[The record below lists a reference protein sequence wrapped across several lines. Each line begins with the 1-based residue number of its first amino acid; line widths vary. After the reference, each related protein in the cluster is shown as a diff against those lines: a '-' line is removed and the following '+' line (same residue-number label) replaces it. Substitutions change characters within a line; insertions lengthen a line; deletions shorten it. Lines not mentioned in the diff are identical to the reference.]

1 MDSNGSSS
9 NHRIPATS
17 SSASITDDDWVDG
30 GEAEELSASEER
42 TGGVGVGAI
51 AVELIGDGTD
61 ENGAAEDGEKG
72 RLVTAR
78 RPRRR
83 IAAAS

>member
-30 GEAEELSASEER
+30 GDAEEVSTSEEHS
-42 TGGVGVGAI
+42 GGVGAKAI
-51 AVELIGDGTD
+51 VVELIGDGTD
-61 ENGAAEDGEKG
+61 
-72 RLVTAR
+72 
-78 RPRRR
+78 
-83 IAAAS
+83 